1 MPECLMRSLV
11 PSQACDRRGCPLK
24 DRDGAACKKDCE
36 RVSDMTEAAVEA
48 HLTVVRAEQAI
59 RVVDTKTA
67 REMRSTPSCAPS
79 TPRSAFSEL
88 TQ

>member
-1 MPECLMRSLV
+1 M
-11 PSQACDRRGCPLK
+11 
-24 DRDGAACKKDCE
+24 
-36 RVSDMTEAAVEA
+36 SDMTEAAVEA

-79 TPRSAFSEL
+79 IPDNAFRKL